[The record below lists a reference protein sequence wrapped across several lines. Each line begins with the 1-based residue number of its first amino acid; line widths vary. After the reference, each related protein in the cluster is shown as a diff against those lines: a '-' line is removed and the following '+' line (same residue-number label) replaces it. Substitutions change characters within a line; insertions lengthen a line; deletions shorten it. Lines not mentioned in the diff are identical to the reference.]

1 MADVNTN
8 GVERRI
14 DELDA
19 KFSKRFGKVD
29 VRFDKVDARF
39 DRMDL
44 GICEAFAEHRRLV
57 LETTDELKR
66 DLTHTIESGL
76 QGVRTEMRERFEGV
90 DHRFESVDRRFEGV
104 DQRFDGADQRFDG
117 VDQRFD
123 GVDQRLEGVDRRLV
137 SIENR
142 IEAQGLTTLERFDT
156 LEGKLDAFTKAQA
169 AVNTRIL
176 KRLGA

>member
-90 DHRFESVDRRFEGV
+90 DRRFE
-104 DQRFDGADQRFDG
+104 
-117 VDQRFD
+117 

-137 SIENR
+137 SLENR
-142 IEAQGLTTLERFDT
+142 IEAQGLTTIERFDT
-156 LEGKLDAFTKAQA
+156 LEGKLDAFTEAQA

>member
-29 VRFDKVDARF
+29 VRFDKIDARF

-44 GICEAFAEHRRLV
+44 DICESFAEHRRLV
-57 LETTDELKR
+57 LETTDALKR
-66 DLTHTIESGL
+66 DLTQTIESGL
-76 QGVRTEMRERFEGV
+76 QGVRTEMRERFEAV
-90 DHRFESVDRRFEGV
+90 DHRLESVDRRFEGV
-104 DQRFDGADQRFDG
+104 DQRFDG

-137 SIENR
+137 SLENR
-142 IEAQGLTTLERFDT
+142 IEAQGLTTIERFDT
-156 LEGKLDAFTKAQA
+156 LEGKLDAFTEAQA

>member
-104 DQRFDGADQRFDG
+104 DQRFDG
-117 VDQRFD
+117 
-123 GVDQRLEGVDRRLV
+123 VDQRLEGVDRRLV

-142 IEAQGLTTLERFDT
+142 IEAQGLTTIERFDT
-156 LEGKLDAFTKAQA
+156 LEGKLDAFTEAQA